1 METPTVTKDAT
12 QLDAALKA
20 LARPKREKQAL
31 TWKRLGVWFLR
42 VLTRAAYLAW
52 VAASGIVRK
61 IHEDHVREM
70 LKLWAEIPSKLRPE
84 VHEAAKVS
92 SQNRR
97 TSIFENTAKGAM
109 VVSSVAG
116 GIFLLVF
123 ALPSAKVGQVVGL
136 VAAVLQLF
144 FSAMLIVW
152 MSAPKL
158 KVWLY
163 KPGRVPAALQQLRN
177 LAADRKFDTDHP
189 RYAGFSAYF
198 RTAETR
204 EERDIR
210 LLVDRRMLCLASF
223 LYVTGVFTVLNFY
236 FFAR

>member
-1 METPTVTKDAT
+1 MGTPTTENAT

-20 LARPKREKQAL
+20 LARPQRKKQAL
-31 TWKRLGVWFLR
+31 TWKRLGAWLFR
-42 VLTRAAYLAW
+42 VLTRAVYLTW
-52 VAASGIVRK
+52 VAASGIVRG
-61 IHEDHVREM
+61 IQAEHVREM
-70 LKLWAEIPSKLRPE
+70 LKLWAEIPSKLRPD

-109 VVSSVAG
+109 VISSVAG
-116 GIFLLVF
+116 GIALLVF
-123 ALPSAKVGQVVGL
+123 ALPGAKGGQVAGL

-158 KVWLY
+158 RVWLF

-177 LAADRKFDTDHP
+177 LAADRKFDINHHKYT
-189 RYAGFSAYF
+189 GFSAYL

-210 LLVDRRMLCLASF
+210 LLVDRRMLCLASL
-223 LYVTGVFTVLNFY
+223 LYVSGVYTVLNFY